1 MYKKIILI
9 VVAVILLALGGRG
22 FWAYQQ
28 MKAEEARIN
37 NTPIFVPISTTGP
50 VQDISP
56 NSTVLAPETA
66 VLSAGDL
73 KAKEDLVDV
82 LSKLTESIN
91 VKCGVNS
98 QNTQCDPA
106 RKIVKVLT
114 EKCLPLTKD
123 EEIISCVHEFGVSVA
138 LPPPSTTSSSAKTD
152 IAIALAST
160 AVLDK
165 AGVTNLSVKAGDRV
179 YSYWKSVNADEVYLG
194 LAFTKCVDA
203 SLNKESP
210 IKKVALEGYESSDI
224 VTTAL
229 KGCTIAIKVVAKN
242 IASGKQASA
251 VNMVAV
257 N

>member
-9 VVAVILLALGGRG
+9 VVAVVLLALGGRG

-37 NTPIFVPISTTGP
+37 NEPIFVPAATEP
-50 VQDISP
+50 AQDS
-56 NSTVLAPETA
+56 LPEA
-66 VLSAGDL
+66 GVLSAGDL

-91 VKCGVNS
+91 AKCGVNS

-194 LAFTKCVDA
+194 LSFAKCTDI

-224 VTTAL
+224 ITTAL
-229 KGCTIAIKVVAKN
+229 TGCTITIKVSAKN
-242 IASGKQASA
+242 TTSGKQATA
-251 VNMVAV
+251 VNIVTV
-257 N
+257 K

>member
-9 VVAVILLALGGRG
+9 VAGIILIALGGRG

-28 MKAEEARIN
+28 MKAEEAKIN
-37 NTPIFVPISTTGP
+37 STPIFVPATTEP
-50 VQDISP
+50 AQDS
-56 NSTVLAPETA
+56 LPEA
-66 VLSAGDL
+66 GVLSAGDL

-106 RKIVKVLT
+106 RKIVRVLT

-152 IAIALAST
+152 VAIALAST

-165 AGVTNLSVKAGDRV
+165 SGVTNLSVKAGDRV

-224 VTTAL
+224 ITTAL

-242 IASGKQASA
+242 IALGKQVSA
-251 VNMVAV
+251 VNMVTV